1 MQAIE
6 NLRLLRQGCNEFNDT
21 LSLAVVVSVRPAA
34 RSAAQPDVRIANVHA
49 AAAGIRQRKSDLK
62 PTLICERDQ
71 RSGTSVWNKI
81 ARTPRIGNLVF
92 LVIPAP
98 WGKLLAGC
106 QEEK

>member
-6 NLRLLRQGCNEFNDT
+6 NFRLLWQGCNEFNDA
-21 LSLAVVVSVRPAA
+21 LSLTVIASGGKIGR
-34 RSAAQPDVRIANVHA
+34 QPDVRIAKAH

-71 RSGTSVWNKI
+71 QSGTSVRKKI
-81 ARTPRIGNLVF
+81 ARTPRIEDLVF
-92 LVIPAP
+92 LVIPVA